1 MVKKS
6 AYISPQTELVK
17 LNLMIPIQQDGWD
30 INGSQ
35 ENDNPWAREHGSFF
49 DDEEF
54 DDGFLNGGPNMFSD
68 WEDKDKL

>member
-6 AYISPQTELVK
+6 AYISPQTEIVK
-17 LNLMIPIQQDGWD
+17 LNLMIPIQQEELPVDGSYE
-30 INGSQ
+30 I
-35 ENDNPWAREHGSFF
+35 EHPWAREHGSFF
-49 DDEEF
+49 DDEEL